1 MSDPERRRLIRYV
14 PNWDEEGTG
23 RTEIIEVTPE
33 EYQSMVGT
41 RDPEGN
47 LYLEPDADTN
57 RAALQERADRELSRS
72 LEARGGAGT
81 VGRSLLD
88 SATFG
93 LSEWAINNLADD
105 EQQERDIWEA
115 QRARDP
121 LANLGGAIGGALLPW
136 GGPALLA
143 RGVGGLV
150 TNAASMA
157 LYSRALQAA
166 GRSRTAGQMAANLG
180 IGAQRLAQGAPA
192 GAVGMLRAPAII
204 GGRAIGGA
212 VGETVAGVADIAA
225 QSEDAD
231 EFWTNLGIVA
241 ATGALGGAA
250 ASAAFRGVSRASR
263 FGRGLSRGVPDAV
276 RGGRL
281 ADEGEI
287 IASGRR
293 AISDVADE
301 AAGSADAALARIAN
315 DIDRSVDPGVGS
327 RISEAL
333 GWNTQR
339 RGILSGEEVA
349 SEAGI
354 AGAQR
359 FNRGADDAVGRLSRV
374 ISDAEDTIR
383 ANLTRAQ
390 RQITDLARSPAAREV
405 PTEVADV
412 VRRSAQE
419 LASTIN
425 IPGAEAA
432 ARAITRS
439 AGRGS
444 DSQLSSVLRFREALV
459 EAANTGT
466 PAVRARAT
474 QAIGQVDGLLSNASL
489 GKFGDQVSS
498 GIRSLERLN
507 SDLRDITRVF
517 GSGDDIAKAL
527 KEIARGGARTD
538 YERVLAE
545 IFSDGGRQRIWR
557 GNLPQGLDEAW
568 RDAIDLERASIWAQS
583 KQDIAGGANIGQAI
597 RNLSQGRA
605 VLGAVLGGGQGALL
619 GAAAEL
625 APALARAA
633 IDPFYRVNFLSKYMG
648 SLQNVAKRMDVAGLT
663 IKNVMRG
670 TAQLGGYA
678 GLAAMRTEERRQDAK
693 SLQSIFLGDNREQK
707 EAAYE
712 ELLGRLDQMTRD
724 PRIMMQMLERQNQG
738 LQDFGPRAVMMVTG
752 AQIQQLAALKSMVP
766 PTSDERYLLPGMQ
779 KLPPNEAEL
788 DKFLEAAAVIDDP
801 AFAVE
806 MLANGVLS
814 NNAARALERGFPQLY
829 QKVAGDIFTE
839 YSNII
844 QEGGDVNYQYVNQL
858 STLLGLP
865 LDPSHDAMMIYRL
878 QQNGAQ
884 TAEQE
889 RSIRSR
895 ETMTRQVSNRMAAQA
910 ETESQRLNT

>member
-33 EYQSMVGT
+33 EYRSMVGT

-47 LYLEPDADTN
+47 LYLEPDAETT

-72 LEARGGAGT
+72 VEARSGAGT
-81 VGRSLLD
+81 VGRALLD
-88 SATFG
+88 AATFG
-93 LSEWAINNLADD
+93 LSEWAINSAADD

-121 LANLGGAIGGALLPW
+121 LANLGGSIGGALLPW
-136 GGPALLA
+136 GGPSLLA
-143 RGVGGLV
+143 RGVTKLV
-150 TNAASMA
+150 TGPIQRG
-157 LYSRALQAA
+157 LYSQALQRF
-166 GRSRTAGQMAANLG
+166 GRARTLGGMQANLD
-180 IGAQRLAQGAPA
+180 IGAARLAGGEAA
-192 GAVGMLRAPAII
+192 GAVGMIRAPAII
-204 GGRAIGGA
+204 GGQLMGGA
-212 VGETVAGVADIAA
+212 VGETVGGVADIAA

-231 EFWTNLGIVA
+231 EFWTNLAIVA
-241 ATGALGGAA
+241 GTGALGGAA
-250 ASAAFRGVSRASR
+250 GAALLRGLSRTAR
-263 FGRGLSRGVPDAV
+263 FGRGFFRGVPDTV
-276 RGGRL
+276 RGARI
-281 ADEGEI
+281 ADEGDI
-287 IASGRR
+287 ITSGRR
-293 AISDVADE
+293 AITDVADE
-301 AAGSADAALARIAN
+301 AAGSADAALSRIVN
-315 DIDRSVDPGVGS
+315 DIDRSVDPGIGS

-333 GWNTQR
+333 GWNVQR

-383 ANLTRAQ
+383 NNLARAQ
-390 RQITDLARSPAAREV
+390 RQITDLGRSPAAREV
-405 PTEVADV
+405 PTEVSDV

-432 ARAITRS
+432 ARSIARS
-439 AGRGS
+439 ASRGS
-444 DSQLSSVLRFREALV
+444 DAQLTSVLRFREALV
-459 EAANTGT
+459 EATTTGT
-466 PAVRARAT
+466 PAARARAI
-474 QAIGQVDGLLSNASL
+474 QAIGQVDGLLANPAL
-489 GKFGDQVSS
+489 GKFGDQVTS

-507 SDLRDITRVF
+507 SDLRDITQVF

-527 KEIARGGARTD
+527 KEIAKGGSRTD

-545 IFSDGGRQRIWR
+545 IFSDGGRQRIWS

-583 KQDIAGGANIGQAI
+583 KQDIGGGANIGQAI

-633 IDPFYRVNFLSKYMG
+633 IDPFYRVNFLSKYMS
-648 SLQNVAKRMDVAGLT
+648 SLQNVAKRMDMAGLT

-670 TAQLGGYA
+670 SARLGGYA
-678 GLAAMRTEERRQDAK
+678 GLTAMRTEERRQGVK
-693 SLQSIFLGDNREQK
+693 SLQSIFLGDSREDK

-712 ELLGRLDQMTRD
+712 ELLERLDQMTRD

-766 PTSDERYLLPGMQ
+766 PTADERYLLPGMQ
-779 KLPPNEAEL
+779 KLPPSEGEL

-801 AFAVE
+801 VFAVE

-829 QKVAGDIFTE
+829 QKIAGDIFTE

-844 QEGGDVNYQYVNQL
+844 QEGGEVNYQYVNQL

-865 LDPSHDAMMIYRL
+865 LDPSHDAQMIYRL

-884 TAEQE
+884 TPEQE

-895 ETMTRQVSNRMAAQA
+895 ETMTRQVSNRMAAQY
-910 ETESQRLNT
+910 ETTAQRLNQ